1 MEAQII
7 AWSSIATSG
16 LVLLGAILR
25 INHKRIRSKCCE
37 KELEVSIDVENTTP
51 KNTEPL
57 SISQPK

>member
-7 AWSSIATSG
+7 AWSSIATSA
-16 LVLLGAILR
+16 LVLLGALVKL
-25 INHKRIRSKCCE
+25 NHKRLRSNCCN
-37 KELEVSIDVENTTP
+37 KELEVSIDVEDTTP